1 MDQQTIIWI
10 FSLLSLTATASGA
23 MTHPN
28 ANHVFNTIH
37 SSMRQWG
44 SSVHHN
50 GMSFFL
56 ATVPEGTQFYHGTPN
71 PYPVSGIEW
80 LAFEPEHA
88 MGFARPHGMDHKPGK
103 PGSEGKKSKSR
114 GGQDSLQH
122 PIKVAAGDSPV
133 NAGYLHTYTAAKDL
147 RLLYLDGM
155 AAGKSEIGTL
165 DAQDRILLNDT
176 LVEHDEKE
184 RAEVACGMADGEWE
198 GRIDGFLR
206 MEAGF
211 EIILC
216 HFERDLQVVRIT
228 QAKERKPRND
238 KRHPHEDSRSH
249 KEGGPGGPGGPGGGG
264 GRGGGGLGYS
274 WVKAVAARYHDIG
287 GHRVSLDFD
296 NFVTAYTY
304 DLDLFAHD
312 PKRPRLTH
320 LSTEELEPI
329 RQDLK
334 SLVTTRGTPDQSSF
348 NWQAVADMIV
358 TRYSDELQNM
368 ANDSLSLPSEIRQRA
383 ERMLGA
389 FIDYS
394 NPDDTEA
401 TADRCAD
408 QFIPRHAPRSGLAFQ
423 AIRSIS
429 KTICSAFT
437 AALVTENADVTKAS
451 VRDLIKYLSWSSW
464 KECRGCAYDELC
476 IIPMW
481 PMGTVEDYD
490 HPSCSNTDK
499 GPPEDRSDSYWGPI
513 HHGGKGRP

>member
-10 FSLLSLTATASGA
+10 FGLLSLIAAASGA
-23 MTHPN
+23 TTHPN
-28 ANHVFNTIH
+28 ANHVFNAIH

-56 ATVPEGTQFYHGTPN
+56 ATVPEGTQFYHGTSN

-88 MGFARPHGMDHKPGK
+88 MAFARPHRMDHK

-114 GGQDSLQH
+114 NGQDSLQH
-122 PIKVAAGDSPV
+122 PIKAGAGSPV
-133 NAGYLHTYTAAKDL
+133 NAGYLHTYAAAKDL

-176 LVEHDEKE
+176 LLENGEKE
-184 RAEVACGMADGEWE
+184 RAEIACGMADGEWE

-216 HFERDLQVVRIT
+216 HFESDLQVLRIT
-228 QAKERKPRND
+228 QAKEREPRND
-238 KRHPHEDSRSH
+238 NHHPHEDSRSR

-264 GRGGGGLGYS
+264 RGGGGIGYS
-274 WVKAVAARYHDIG
+274 WLKAVAARYHDIG

-304 DLDLFAHD
+304 DLDLFAKD
-312 PKRPRLTH
+312 PERPRLTH

-334 SLVTTRGTPDQSSF
+334 NLVMQGTPEPSSF

-358 TRYSDELQNM
+358 TRYSDELKNM
-368 ANDSLSLPSEIRQRA
+368 ANDSLSSPSEIRQRA

-394 NPDDTEA
+394 DVDNTEA

-408 QFIPRHAPRSGLAFQ
+408 QFIPRYAPTSGLASQ
-423 AIRSIS
+423 AIRSVS
-429 KTICSAFT
+429 RTICSAFT
-437 AALVTENADVTKAS
+437 AALVTRNADVTKAS
-451 VRDLIKYLSWSSW
+451 FRDLIKSLSWSSW

-476 IIPMW
+476 LIPMW

-490 HPSCSNTDK
+490 HPTCSNTDK
-499 GPPEDRSDSYWGPI
+499 GQPEDRGNSYWGPPM
-513 HHGGKGRP
+513 HHGGNSRL